1 MILLGWIID
10 VLAVDFLVFDLIHH
24 YHRTPRRTA

>member
-10 VLAVDFLVFDLIHH
+10 ALAIDFLIIDLIHH
-24 YHRTPRRTA
+24 YHRKAHT